1 MHVKMTWGIIALT
14 EKAVIG
20 KQSNVYK
27 CKKVDQ
33 KIELNVAVT

>member
-1 MHVKMTWGIIALT
+1 MTWGIIALT

-33 KIELNVAVT
+33 KIDTELNVAVT